1 LIRRPGSARVAALAA
16 LAALAASASAS
27 CLPYG
32 FVGGGLPSNVK
43 TVAVLPFEN
52 QTPMPELQRE
62 LYDVL
67 RRDVEGRLGLRDASE
82 SRADAVVRGTILR
95 YEPDLPIAFS
105 SDPNRATSA
114 RRKLQIVVDV
124 QIVDQ
129 TSGKPLWQRQGLTV
143 EGEYNE
149 RQEAQGRRDAL
160 RKLVDQVVEGA
171 QSQW

>member
-1 LIRRPGSARVAALAA
+1 MRRPGSRSLAATLVALAI
-16 LAALAASASAS
+16 AAGTA
-27 CLPYG
+27 CFGPYH
-32 FVGGGLPSNVK
+32 FVGGGLPANVK

-62 LYDVL
+62 LYDVM
-67 RRDVEGRLGLRDASE
+67 RRDVESRLGLREASE
-82 SRADAVVRGTILR
+82 SRANAVVRGTIVR

-105 SDPNRATSA
+105 TNPNQATAA

-124 QIVDQ
+124 EIIDQ
-129 TSGKPLWQRQGLTV
+129 SSGKPLWQRQGLTV

-149 RQEAQGRRDAL
+149 RQEAQGRREAL

>member
-1 LIRRPGSARVAALAA
+1 
-16 LAALAASASAS
+16 
-27 CLPYG
+27 
-32 FVGGGLPSNVK
+32 VK

-62 LYDVL
+62 LYDIL
-67 RRDVEGRLGLRDASE
+67 RRDVQGRLGLREASE
-82 SRADAVVRGTILR
+82 SRADAVVRGTIVR

-105 SDPNRATSA
+105 SDPTRATTA

-124 QIVDQ
+124 TIVDQ
-129 TSGKPLWQRQGLTV
+129 ASGKPLWQRQGLTV

-149 RQEAQGRRDAL
+149 RQEPQGRREAL